1 LKLLTKRV
9 RENRGMI
16 RSGYEQRKARIEMLP
31 LIDVVFLL
39 LVFFIY
45 AMLSM
50 VVHRGLRVELPGAA
64 TADVDRYEYVGITIT
79 SDNALFVG
87 EEPVELSSLVDAVR
101 KRMGTPENLPVFIN
115 GDRSSDL
122 GMAVKVLDL
131 LKGSGISEVSIECAE
146 EER

>member
-64 TADVDRYEYVGITIT
+64 TAEVDRYEYVGITIT
-79 SDNALFVG
+79 RDNALFVG

-101 KRMGTPENLPVFIN
+101 KRMGTPENLPVFIS
-115 GDRSSDL
+115 GDRRSEL

-131 LKGSGISEVSIECAE
+131 LKSSGIREVSIECDE
-146 EER
+146 ETQ